1 MTTQV
6 SFGDMRLLSY
16 LLGILS
22 LDDDE
27 VAKTATATSMLSLL
41 AIVSVGMKWPCGTMI
56 DK

>member
-1 MTTQV
+1 M
-6 SFGDMRLLSY
+6 LSY

-41 AIVSVGMKWPCGTMI
+41 AIVSDGMKWPCGMMVDQST
-56 DK
+56 K